1 MDETTAPRLLL
12 IRPRAS
18 SERFLTELTRVAGP
32 VTALISPLIEIVAEG
47 EAPVAAAGEEI
58 VLTSP
63 HAAWALEGMAG
74 RRAHVV
80 GARAAAA
87 ARAAGLEVATDAADL
102 AGLSAA
108 LAGAGA
114 PLLYLRGRHV
124 SGALATG
131 RRLREVVVYDQRA
144 LPLSDE
150 AAAWLAGDRPVLV
163 PLFSA
168 RSARLMAEAAG
179 EAAPQARAPLTAVA
193 ISDAVAAA
201 WGGAVAGVARRAD
214 GPAMLAAT
222 VHALGA

>member
-32 VTALISPLIEIVAEG
+32 VATLISPLIEIVALG
-47 EAPVAAAGEEI
+47 DAPAAAKGEEI

-87 ARAAGLEVATDAADL
+87 ARAAGLEVATEAADL

-114 PLLYLRGRHV
+114 RLLYLRGRHV
-124 SGALATG
+124 SGGLATG
-131 RRLREVVVYDQRA
+131 RRLREAVVYDQRA
-144 LPLSDE
+144 VPLSAE
-150 AAAWLAGDRPVLV
+150 AQARLGDPAALVV

-168 RSARLMAEAAG
+168 RSAALFREAAEG
-179 EAAPQARAPLTAVA
+179 AVADVRAVA

-201 WGGAVAGVARRAD
+201 WGRAGATVAARPDGAAMADAVAER
-214 GPAMLAAT
+214 
-222 VHALGA
+222 LGH